1 MPSAREK
8 ALKAFQRLRR
18 YQCADGNGIVR
29 CISCGVAIE
38 AKRCDGGHYE
48 GRSNRATELENDNV
62 WGQCKR
68 CNGPLGGNTIAYRNR
83 LIARIG
89 LDRVERIEQMALA
102 YRGDESALD
111 LLNEVDTHRVK
122 TKRTNKEYEQLA
134 KAYTI
139 LANQLAKEKCID

>member
-18 YQCADGNGIVR
+18 YQCADSSGIVR
-29 CISCGVAIE
+29 CISCGVAV
-38 AKRCDGGHYE
+38 KVRSCDGGHYE
-48 GRSNRATELENDNV
+48 GRTNRATELESDNV

-89 LDRVERIEQMALA
+89 IDRVERVERLALA
-102 YRGDESALD
+102 YRGDQDALS
-111 LLNEVDTHRVK
+111 LLSEKDRQWVLH
-122 TKRTNKEYEQLA
+122 KRTNKEYEELA
-134 KAYTI
+134 KAYNI
-139 LANQLAKEKCID
+139 LADQLSKERCDD